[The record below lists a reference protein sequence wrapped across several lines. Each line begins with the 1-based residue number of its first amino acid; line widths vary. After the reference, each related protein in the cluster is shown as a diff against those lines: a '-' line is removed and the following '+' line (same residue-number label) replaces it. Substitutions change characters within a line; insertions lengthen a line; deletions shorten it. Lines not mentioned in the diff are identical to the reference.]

1 MACVL
6 ACATSIAFGQA
17 PAPVA
22 TASQQAVR
30 PQAQIDAVPE
40 QLRVFLEKETT
51 GFAGRIE
58 VSIGTPGSRLQ
69 LAPCANPQPFV
80 PAGARLWGRTTLGV
94 RCVEGATWQV
104 FLPVH
109 IKVFGQAPVATRQL
123 NAGDSLSDSD
133 LRFDEIELTRYPLGA
148 IADLSQLADKQL
160 SRPIAAGQ
168 PLLRDGFRAR
178 PVLAQGDT
186 VKLLYSGQGFSVS
199 TQGRALSGAV
209 DGQSVRVVTDS
220 GRTIS
225 GTARP
230 NRVVELTF

>member
-1 MACVL
+1 ML
-6 ACATSIAFGQA
+6 FRS
-17 PAPVA
+17 
-22 TASQQAVR
+22 
-30 PQAQIDAVPE
+30 
-40 QLRVFLEKETT
+40 
-51 GFAGRIE
+51 
-58 VSIGTPGSRLQ
+58 
-69 LAPCANPQPFV
+69 
-80 PAGARLWGRTTLGV
+80 
-94 RCVEGATWQV
+94 
-104 FLPVH
+104 
-109 IKVFGQAPVATRQL
+109 
-123 NAGDSLSDSD
+123 
-133 LRFDEIELTRYPLGA
+133 
-148 IADLSQLADKQL
+148 
-160 SRPIAAGQ
+160 AGQ